1 MAEEIQ
7 FRDAARRSLLK
18 GAVDKLTTVRGIVIP
33 VDWDGEGNMIAAAI
47 SGSDEQEYMIEQ
59 DEKGEGLLEF
69 IRHEVEVDG
78 VVRKA
83 TKGRKTVA
91 VKSYRLTMGGVW

>member
-1 MAEEIQ
+1 MKTASSGKEVKK
-7 FRDAARRSLLK
+7 K
-18 GAVDKLTTVRGIVIP
+18 GGTVDKLTTVRGIVIP
-33 VDWDGEGNMIAAAI
+33 VDWDEEGNMLAAAV

-59 DEKGEGLLEF
+59 DEKGEELLEF

-83 TKGRKTVA
+83 IKGRKTVT
-91 VKSYRLTMGGVW
+91 VKSYRLKMGGDW